1 MYYEDSKKNL
11 MALLRQ
17 NGCPSLFFTL
27 SMAEFDW
34 PELLKEIIETVYRQK
49 VTKEQVAKL
58 SPNQKN
64 KLIKDNVSDTILQ
77 YKAYNIPN
85 IPP

>member
-34 PELLKEIIETVYRQK
+34 PELLQDIVEIVYRKK
-49 VTKEQVAKL
+49 VSKNDIENL
-58 SPNQKN
+58 SQSEKN
-64 KLIKDNVSDTILQ
+64 K
-77 YKAYNIPN
+77 
-85 IPP
+85 